1 MDASGWQHISKS
13 LGGKDIQST
22 QRWLARVGASMPDTD
37 TIERKIM
44 EAQKPKYIPQE
55 LKGRIVRNQKMDK
68 PTSPQWMGQMKVK
81 GQIIRFSVWENDGE
95 YGKYFSILVSDPD
108 WQQQQKAAQYPKDV
122 TPGVRNYPQDSD
134 VPF

>member
-1 MDASGWQHISKS
+1 
-13 LGGKDIQST
+13 
-22 QRWLARVGASMPDTD
+22 MPDID

-44 EAQKPKYIPQE
+44 EAQKPKYVPQE
-55 LKGRIVRNQKMDK
+55 LKGRIVKNPKADK
-68 PTSPQWMGQMKVK
+68 PTSPQWVGQMMVK
-81 GQIIRFSVWENDGE
+81 GQLIRFNVWENDGE

-108 WQQQQKAAQYPKDV
+108 WQQKEKAASYPRDV